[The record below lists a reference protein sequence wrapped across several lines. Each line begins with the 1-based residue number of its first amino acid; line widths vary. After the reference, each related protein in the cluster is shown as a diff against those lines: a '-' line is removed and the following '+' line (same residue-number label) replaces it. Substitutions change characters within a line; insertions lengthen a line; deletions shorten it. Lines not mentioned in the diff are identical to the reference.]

1 VKGEFR
7 VRLLQDYLDRI
18 EALMAGGDEILSQ
31 RDPARGDEV
40 KAKCTEA
47 VVLIGSYHLFVHRE
61 IFEPMMASGDDRIR
75 KQVCI
80 LKAECISLTEDLR
93 VGVKAL
99 AAHDATLTM
108 MPSMRASKDLT
119 TASVG
124 ISWRSSNCLRRPTVP
139 CCWRP
144 DPASSAL
151 AKRPLMRYITTMSS
165 RVPVPTTTTPV
176 SRGEFGTRD

>member
-1 VKGEFR
+1 M
-7 VRLLQDYLDRI
+7 RLLQDYLDRI

-31 RDPARGDEV
+31 RDPAMGDQM

-93 VGVKAL
+93 VGVKVL
-99 AAHDATLTM
+99 AAHDATLDYDAVHAGVEGFND
-108 MPSMRASKDLT
+108 R
-119 TASVG
+119 V
-124 ISWRSSNCLRRPTVP
+124 RRHIVATQAIACV
-139 CCWRP
+139 
-144 DPASSAL
+144 A
-151 AKRPLMRYITTMSS
+151 
-165 RVPVPTTTTPV
+165 
-176 SRGEFGTRD
+176 